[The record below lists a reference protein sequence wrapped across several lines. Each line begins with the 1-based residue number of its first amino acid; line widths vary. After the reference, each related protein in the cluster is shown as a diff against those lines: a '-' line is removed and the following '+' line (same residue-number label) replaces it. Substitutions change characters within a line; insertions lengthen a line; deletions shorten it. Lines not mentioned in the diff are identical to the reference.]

1 MATEKKYI
9 LAADVGTS
17 SVKTGLFDLS
27 LNLVKQTRSSHDYVT
42 RGVEVEIDPEALF
55 ASFLRSLEGIKDY
68 LPQVAAIGFSAICP
82 NMILMDKRG
91 EALANG
97 IIHLD
102 RRSEK
107 QGFEILERVGMEK
120 FLSIAGNVPCP
131 GGMTVTSLMWLREN
145 RPDVFE
151 NVYKFGHT
159 TTFLLRKLTGN
170 FIIDPPN
177 AGFNGLYDTVG
188 NTGWSEEMCER
199 LGFSTDIL
207 PTVRNCY
214 EEAGRLT
221 KEASRL
227 TGIPEGTLVVTGGA
241 DTACAV
247 FGAGCV
253 ADGQLLS
260 TTGTV
265 EAMCLCSA
273 RPSFTG
279 KYLLR
284 PACNPGHW
292 HVMNLIGAGGESLNW
307 FHRVFCRDMDKDT
320 FFQKLLPEALK
331 AKDTGVEMTPH
342 LAGDR
347 TCVSNKAAAI
357 TGLTLS
363 TRREDILLAL
373 LKGMIK
379 QLADGMDDF
388 ATISKLSDTIFY
400 TGGGAQALL
409 DLKEKIFHQFRFVP
423 VDDCAMKGIAKLIQM
438 AQRQDGSG
446 GGSRRSRPRALRA
459 GRFD

>member
-1 MATEKKYI
+1 MAAEKKYI

-17 SVKTGLFDLS
+17 SAKTGIFDLD
-27 LNLVKQTRSSHDYVT
+27 LNLVKQTRSCHDYIV
-42 RGVEVEIDPEALF
+42 RGVEVEIDPETLF
-55 ASFLRSLEGIKDY
+55 ASFLRSIEEIKEY
-68 LPQVAAIGFSAICP
+68 LPHVVAMGFSAICP
-82 NMILMDKRG
+82 NMILMDKTGR
-91 EALANG
+91 ALANG

-107 QGFEILERVGMEK
+107 QGFEILEKVGMEK

-145 RPDVFE
+145 RPKVFE
-151 NVYKFGHT
+151 RMHKFGHT
-159 TTFLLRKLTGN
+159 TTFFIRKLTGN
-170 FIIDPPN
+170 FVIDPPN

-188 NTGWSEEMCER
+188 NTGWSEEMCDR

-207 PTVRNCY
+207 PTVRNCF
-214 EEAGRLT
+214 EPAGRLT
-221 KEASRL
+221 REASQL
-227 TGIPEGTLVVTGGA
+227 TGLPEGTLVATGGA
-241 DTACAV
+241 DTACSV
-247 FGAGCV
+247 FGADCV
-253 ADGQLLS
+253 KDGQLLS

-284 PACNPGHW
+284 PACNLGHW

-307 FHRVFCRDMDKDT
+307 YHRVFCQEMDKET
-320 FFQKLLPEALK
+320 FFHKFLPEAMK
-331 AKDTGVEMTPH
+331 QSDTGAGRDAGALGVEMTPH

-347 TCVSNKAAAI
+347 TCVANKSAAI
-357 TGLTLS
+357 TGVTLA
-363 TRREDILLAL
+363 TRREDILQAL
-373 LKGMIK
+373 IKGLVK

-388 ATISKLSDTIFY
+388 AKIAKLSDTIFY

-409 DLKEKIFHQFRFVP
+409 DLKKKRFHQFRFVP
-423 VDDCAMKGIAKLIQM
+423 VDDCAMKGIAKLIKL
-438 AQRQDGSG
+438 
-446 GGSRRSRPRALRA
+446 AL
-459 GRFD
+459 

>member
-1 MATEKKYI
+1 MAPEQKYI

-17 SVKTGLFDLS
+17 SVKTGLFDLN
-27 LNLVKQTRSSHDYVT
+27 LNLVKQTRSSHDYIV
-42 RGVEVEIDPEALF
+42 RGVEVEIDPETLF
-55 ASFLRSLEGIKDY
+55 ASFLRSLEEIKEY
-68 LPQVAAIGFSAICP
+68 LPHVAAIGFSAICP
-82 NMILMDKRG
+82 NMILMDKTG
-91 EALANG
+91 KALANG

-107 QGFEILERVGMEK
+107 QGFEILEKVGMEK

-145 RPDVFE
+145 KPQLFE
-151 NVYKFGHT
+151 RMHKFGHT
-159 TTFLLRKLTGN
+159 TTFFIRKLTGN
-170 FIIDPPN
+170 FVIDPPN

-188 NTGWSEEMCER
+188 NTGWSEEMCAR

-207 PTVRNCY
+207 PAVRNCFDP
-214 EEAGRLT
+214 AGRLT
-221 KEASRL
+221 HEAAQV
-227 TGIPEGTLVVTGGA
+227 TGLPEGTLVVTGGA

-292 HVMNLIGAGGESLNW
+292 HVLNLIGAGGESLNW
-307 FHRVFCRDMDKDT
+307 YHRVFCSEMDKDT
-320 FFQKLLPEALK
+320 FFHEFLPEALK
-331 AKDTGVEMTPH
+331 QSDTGVEMTPH

-347 TCVSNKAAAI
+347 TCVSNKSAAI
-357 TGLTLS
+357 TGITLS
-363 TRREDILLAL
+363 TRREHILQGLI
-373 LKGMIK
+373 KGLVK

-388 ATISKLSDTIFY
+388 AKISKLSDTIFY

-409 DLKEKIFHQFRFVP
+409 DLKKKMFRQFRFVP
-423 VDDCAMKGIAKLIQM
+423 VDDCAMKGIAKLIKM
-438 AQRQDGSG
+438 AVDSHP
-446 GGSRRSRPRALRA
+446 S
-459 GRFD
+459 

>member
-1 MATEKKYI
+1 MEKKYI
-9 LAADVGTS
+9 LGADVGTS
-17 SVKTGLFDLS
+17 SVKTGLFDLD
-27 LNLVKQTRSSHDYVT
+27 LNLVAQTTSAHDYIT
-42 RGVEVEIDPEALF
+42 RGVEVEIDPETIF
-55 ASFLRSLEGIKDY
+55 ASFLRSLREIEDY
-68 LPQVAAIGFSAICP
+68 LPRVAAMGFSALCP
-82 NMILMDKRG
+82 NLIPMDKSG
-91 EALANG
+91 KALANG

-107 QGFEILERVGMEK
+107 QGREILEKIGMEK

-131 GGMTVTSLMWLREN
+131 GGMSVTSLMWLREN
-145 RPDVFE
+145 RPEVFE
-151 NVYKFGHT
+151 NMHKFGHT
-159 TTFLLRKLTGN
+159 TTFLIRKLTGN
-170 FIIDPPN
+170 FVIDPPN

-188 NTGWSEEMCER
+188 NTGWSAEMCE
-199 LGFSTDIL
+199 LLDFSPDIL
-207 PTVRNCY
+207 PTVRNCSD
-214 EEAGRLT
+214 EAGRLT
-221 KEASRL
+221 AEASQL
-227 TGIPEGTLVVTGGA
+227 TGIPEGTAVVAGGA

-273 RPSFTG
+273 KPSFTG

-284 PACNPGHW
+284 PACNPGYW
-292 HVMNLIGAGGESLNW
+292 NVMNLIGAGGESLNW
-307 FHRVFCRDMDKDT
+307 FYRVFCNDMDKNT
-320 FFQKLLPEALK
+320 FFREFLPAALK
-331 AKDTGVEMTPH
+331 REKSGVEMTPH

-373 LKGMIK
+373 MNGLIR

-388 ATISKLSDTIFY
+388 AQITKLSDTIFY
-400 TGGGAQALL
+400 TGGGARALL
-409 DLKEKIFHQFRFVP
+409 ELKKKVFHQFNFVP
-423 VDDCAMKGIAKLIQM
+423 VENCAMKGIGKLIKIGLD
-438 AQRQDGSG
+438 ATG
-446 GGSRRSRPRALRA
+446 
-459 GRFD
+459 

>member
-1 MATEKKYI
+1 MEQKYI
-9 LAADVGTS
+9 LGADVGTS
-17 SVKTGLFDLS
+17 SVKTGLFDLN
-27 LNLVKQTRSSHDYVT
+27 LNLLKQTRSTHDYVT
-42 RGVEVEIDPEALF
+42 RGVEVEIDPEVLF
-55 ASFLRSLEGIKDY
+55 ASFLRSLVGIKEF
-68 LPQVAAIGFSAICP
+68 LPQVVALGFSAICP
-82 NMILMDKRG
+82 NMILMDKG
-91 EALANG
+91 GKALANG

-107 QGFEILERVGMEK
+107 QGFEILEKVGMEK

-145 RPDVFE
+145 RPEAFA
-151 NVYKFGHT
+151 NMHKFGHT
-159 TTFLLRKLTGN
+159 TTFLIRKLTGN

-177 AGFNGLYDTVG
+177 AAFNGLYDTVG

-207 PTVRNCY
+207 PAVRNCY

-221 KEASRL
+221 KAASRL
-227 TGIPEGTLVVTGGA
+227 TGLPEGTLVVTGGA

-253 ADGQLLS
+253 ADGQLLT

-265 EAMCLCSA
+265 EAMCLCCA
-273 RPSFTG
+273 KPSHTG

-307 FHRVFCRDMDKDT
+307 YHRVFCREMDQDT
-320 FFQKLLPEALK
+320 FFHEFLPRVLQNR
-331 AKDTGVEMTPH
+331 DTGVEMTPY

-347 TCVSNKAAAI
+347 TCVANKAAAI

-373 LKGMIK
+373 IKGLIQ

-388 ATISKLSDTIFY
+388 SKMSKLSDTMFY

-409 DLKEKIFHQFRFVP
+409 DLKKQVFHQFRFVP
-423 VDDCAMKGIAKLIQM
+423 VDNCAMKGIGKLVKL
-438 AQRQDGSG
+438 
-446 GGSRRSRPRALRA
+446 AL
-459 GRFD
+459 DSH

>member
-1 MATEKKYI
+1 MEQKYI
-9 LAADVGTS
+9 LGADVGTS
-17 SVKTGLFDLS
+17 SVKTGLFDLN
-27 LNLVKQTRSSHDYVT
+27 LNLIKQTRSSHDYVT
-42 RGVEVEIDPEALF
+42 RGVEVEIDPEVLF
-55 ASFLRSLEGIKDY
+55 ASFLRSLGELKEY
-68 LPQVAAIGFSAICP
+68 LPHVAAMGFSAICP
-82 NMILMDKRG
+82 NLIPMDKSG
-91 EALANG
+91 KALANG

-107 QGFEILERVGMEK
+107 QGFEILERVGLQK

-145 RPDVFE
+145 RPDVFG
-151 NVYKFGHT
+151 NMYKFGHT
-159 TTFLLRKLTGN
+159 TTFLLRRLTGN
-170 FIIDPPN
+170 FVTDPSN
-177 AGFNGLYDTVG
+177 AAFNGLYDTVG

-207 PTVRNCY
+207 PAVRNSY
-214 EEAGRLT
+214 EQAGWLT
-221 KEASRL
+221 REASQL
-227 TGIPEGTLVVTGGA
+227 TGIPEGTPVVAGGA

-247 FGAGCV
+247 FGADCV
-253 ADGQLLS
+253 SDGQLLS

-273 RPSFTG
+273 KPHFTG

-284 PACNPGHW
+284 PACHPGHW

-307 FHRVFCRDMDKDT
+307 YYRVFCNDMDKDT
-320 FFQKLLPEALK
+320 FFRKFLPDVLK
-331 AKDTGVEMTPH
+331 RSDVGVEMTPY

-347 TCVSNKAAAI
+347 CCVSNKTAAI

-363 TRREDILLAL
+363 TRREDVLLAL
-373 LKGMIK
+373 MKGLIK

-388 ATISKLSDTIFY
+388 AKISKLSDTICY

-409 DLKEKIFHQFRFVP
+409 DFKKKTFHQFRFVP
-423 VDDCAMKGIAKLIQM
+423 VEDCAMKGIGKLVKIG
-438 AQRQDGSG
+438 ADAVRNAGPG
-446 GGSRRSRPRALRA
+446 ASRPTA
-459 GRFD
+459 

>member
-1 MATEKKYI
+1 MTVEQKYI
-9 LAADVGTS
+9 LGADAGTS
-17 SVKTGLFDLS
+17 SVKTGLFDLN
-27 LNLVKQTRSSHDYVT
+27 LNLIKQTRSSHDYIV
-42 RGVEVEIDPEALF
+42 RGVEVEIDPETLF
-55 ASFLRSLEGIKDY
+55 ASFLRSLEGIKEY
-68 LPQVAAIGFSAICP
+68 LPQVAALGFSAICP
-82 NMILMDKRG
+82 NMILMDKSG
-91 EALANG
+91 HALANG

-107 QGFEILERVGMEK
+107 QGFEILERVGLEK

-145 RPDVFE
+145 RPDAFA
-151 NVYKFGHT
+151 NTYKFGHT
-159 TTFLLRKLTGN
+159 TTFLIRKLTGN
-170 FIIDPPN
+170 FIMDPPN
-177 AGFNGLYDTVG
+177 AAFNGLYDTVG
-188 NTGWSEEMCER
+188 NTGWSEEMCHL
-199 LGFSTDIL
+199 LGFSTDL
-207 PTVRNCY
+207 LATVRNCY

-227 TGIPEGTLVVTGGA
+227 TGIPEGTPVITGGA

-273 RPSFTG
+273 KPHFSG

-292 HVMNLIGAGGESLNW
+292 NVLNIIGAGGESLNW
-307 FHRVFCRDMDKDT
+307 YYRVFCHDMDKNT
-320 FFQKLLPEALK
+320 FFHKFLPEALK
-331 AKDTGVEMTPH
+331 HSDTGVEMTPY

-347 TCVSNKAAAI
+347 TCVANKTAAI

-363 TRREDILLAL
+363 SRREDILLAL
-373 LKGMIK
+373 IKGLIK

-388 ATISKLSDTIFY
+388 AAISRLSDTIYY

-409 DLKEKIFHQFRFVP
+409 DLKKKVFHQFHFVP
-423 VDDCAMKGIAKLIQM
+423 VEDCAMTGIGRLIKI
-438 AQRQDGSG
+438 ALD
-446 GGSRRSRPRALRA
+446 SR
-459 GRFD
+459 

>member
-1 MATEKKYI
+1 MEKKYI
-9 LAADVGTS
+9 LGVDVGTS
-17 SVKTGLFDLS
+17 SVKTGLFDRN
-27 LNLVKQTRSSHDYVT
+27 LNLIQQTRSSHDYIT
-42 RGVEVEIDPEALF
+42 RGVEVEIDLDVIW
-55 ASFLRSLEGIKDY
+55 ASFLRSLEGIREY
-68 LPQVAAIGFSAICP
+68 LPQVAALGFSAICP
-82 NMILMDKRG
+82 NMILMDKTG
-91 EALANG
+91 KALANG

-107 QGFEILERVGMEK
+107 QGFEILDRVGMEK

-145 RPDVFE
+145 RPDVYE
-151 NVYKFGHT
+151 NMYKFGHT
-159 TTFLLRKLTGN
+159 TTFLIRKLTGN
-170 FIIDPPN
+170 FIMDPPN
-177 AGFNGLYDTVG
+177 AAFNGLYDTVG
-188 NTGWSEEMCER
+188 NTGWSEEMCQR
-199 LGFSTDIL
+199 LGFDTDIL
-207 PTVRNCY
+207 PTIRNCH
-214 EEAGRLT
+214 EVAGRLT
-221 KEASRL
+221 PEAARW
-227 TGIPEGTLVVTGGA
+227 TGIPEGTMVVTGGA

-253 ADGQLLS
+253 SDGQLLS

-273 RPSFTG
+273 KPHFSG

-284 PACNPGHW
+284 PACNAGHW
-292 HVMNLIGAGGESLNW
+292 HVLNLIGAGGESLNW
-307 FHRVFCRDMDKDT
+307 YYRVFCHDMDKDT
-320 FFQKLLPEALK
+320 FFRKFLPEVIK
-331 AKDTGVEMTPH
+331 KGDTSVEMTPY

-373 LKGMIK
+373 IKGLIK

-388 ATISKLSDTIFY
+388 ARFAKLSDTIFY

-409 DLKEKIFHQFRFVP
+409 DLKKKVFRQFQFVP
-423 VDDCAMKGIAKLIQM
+423 VDDCAMTGIGKLVKI
-438 AQRQDGSG
+438 AVDDHTYVAAGS
-446 GGSRRSRPRALRA
+446 A
-459 GRFD
+459 

>member
-1 MATEKKYI
+1 MAMEQKYI

-27 LNLVKQTRSSHDYVT
+27 LNLLKQTRATHDYVT
-42 RGVEVEIDPEALF
+42 RGVEVEIDPETLF
-55 ASFLRSLEGIKDY
+55 DSFLRSLEGLKEY
-68 LPQVAAIGFSAICP
+68 LPQVVAMGFSAICP
-82 NMILMDKRG
+82 NMILMDKSG
-91 EALANG
+91 KALANG
-97 IIHLD
+97 ILHLD

-107 QGFEILERVGMEK
+107 QGFEILEKVGLEK
-120 FLSIAGNVPCP
+120 FLSVAGNVPCP

-145 RPDVFE
+145 RPDAYE
-151 NVYKFGHT
+151 NMHRFGHT
-159 TTFLLRKLTGN
+159 TTFLIRKLTGN

-177 AGFNGLYDTVG
+177 AAFNGLYDTVG

-199 LGFSTDIL
+199 LGFSTNIL
-207 PTVRNCY
+207 PTVRNGY

-221 KEASRL
+221 KEASQL
-227 TGIPEGTLVVTGGA
+227 TGLPEGTLVVTGGA
-241 DTACAV
+241 DTACSV

-253 ADGQLLS
+253 SDGQLLN

-265 EAMCLCSA
+265 EALCLCSA
-273 RPSFTG
+273 RPNFTG

-292 HVMNLIGAGGESLNW
+292 LVMNMIGAGGESLNW
-307 FHRVFCRDMDKDT
+307 YYRVFCHDMDKDT
-320 FFQKLLPEALK
+320 FFHKFLPEALRRS
-331 AKDTGVEMTPH
+331 DTGVEMTPH

-347 TCVSNKAAAI
+347 TCVANKAAVI

-373 LKGMIK
+373 LQGLVK

-388 ATISKLSDTIFY
+388 ARISKLSDTIIY

-409 DLKEKIFHQFRFVP
+409 DLKKKVFHQFHFVP
-423 VDDCAMKGIAKLIQM
+423 MDDCAMKGIAKLIKS
-438 AQRQDGSG
+438 AIFSRSTTSSSG
-446 GGSRRSRPRALRA
+446 LGNFISHIPPG
-459 GRFD
+459 

>member
-1 MATEKKYI
+1 MENRYI

-17 SVKTGLFDLS
+17 SVKTGLFDLH
-27 LNLVKQTRSSHDYVT
+27 LNLIKQTRRAHDYIT
-42 RGVEVEIDPEALF
+42 RGVEAEIDPEVLF
-55 ASFLRSLEGIKDY
+55 ASFLRSLEDLREY
-68 LPQVAAIGFSAICP
+68 LPQVVALGFSAICP
-82 NMILMDKRG
+82 NMILMDKCG
-91 EALANG
+91 QALANG

-145 RPDVFE
+145 RPDLFE
-151 NVYKFGHT
+151 RMHKFGHT
-159 TTFLLRKLTGN
+159 TTFLIRKLTGD
-170 FIIDPPN
+170 FVIDPPN

-188 NTGWSEEMCER
+188 NTGWSDEMCER

-207 PTVRNCY
+207 PAVKNCH
-214 EEAGRLT
+214 EPAGRLT
-221 KEASRL
+221 KQAAQL
-227 TGIPEGTLVVTGGA
+227 TGIPEGTMVVTGGA

-279 KYLLR
+279 KHLLR
-284 PACNPGHW
+284 PACNPGFW
-292 HVMNLIGAGGESLNW
+292 NVLNLIGAGGESLNW
-307 FHRVFCRDMDKDT
+307 YFRVFCHDMDKET
-320 FFQKLLPEALK
+320 FFHKFLPEVLTRHDA
-331 AKDTGVEMTPH
+331 GVEMTPH

-347 TCVSNKAAAI
+347 TCVANKAAVI
-357 TGLTLS
+357 SGLTLS
-363 TRREDILLAL
+363 TAREDILLGV
-373 LKGMIK
+373 LKGLIR

-388 ATISKLSDTIFY
+388 ARIAHLSDTIFY

-409 DLKEKIFHQFRFVP
+409 DLKKRVFHPFKFVP
-423 VDDCAMKGIAKLIQM
+423 VEDCAMKGIGKLIKIAVDSQ
-438 AQRQDGSG
+438 GIN
-446 GGSRRSRPRALRA
+446 
-459 GRFD
+459 

>member
-1 MATEKKYI
+1 MATGPKYI

-17 SVKTGLFDLS
+17 SVKTGLFDLD
-27 LNLVKQTRSSHDYVT
+27 LNLIKQTRSTHDYIT
-42 RGVEVEIDPEALF
+42 RGVEVEIAPETLF
-55 ASFLRSLEGIKDY
+55 TSFLRSLEDLKEY
-68 LPQVAAIGFSAICP
+68 LPQVVAMGFSAICP
-82 NMILMDKRG
+82 NMILMDKSG
-91 EALANG
+91 NALGNG

-107 QGFEILERVGMEK
+107 QGFEILEKVGMEK

-145 RPDVFE
+145 RPDLFE
-151 NVYKFGHT
+151 NTYKFGHT
-159 TTFLLRKLTGN
+159 TTFLIRKLTGH
-170 FIIDPPN
+170 FIIDPSN

-199 LGFSTDIL
+199 LGFSTELL
-207 PTVRNCY
+207 PAVRNSC

-221 KEASRL
+221 KEASQL
-227 TGIPEGTLVVTGGA
+227 TGLPEGILVVTGGA

-247 FGAGCV
+247 YGAGCV
-253 ADGQLLS
+253 EDGQLLS

-273 RPSFTG
+273 TPSFTG

-292 HVMNLIGAGGESLNW
+292 HVLNLIGAGGESLNW
-307 FHRVFCRDMDKDT
+307 YHSVFCHDMDKDT
-320 FFQKLLPEALK
+320 FFHKLLPEALK
-331 AKDTGVEMTPH
+331 RSDTGVEMTPH

-347 TCVSNKAAAI
+347 TSVSNKAATI

-373 LKGMIK
+373 LKGIIK

-388 ATISKLSDTIFY
+388 ARISKLSDTIFY

-409 DLKEKIFHQFRFVP
+409 DLKRKTFHQFRFVS
-423 VDDCAMKGIAKLIQM
+423 VDDCAMKGIAKLIKL
-438 AQRQDGSG
+438 DLTSP
-446 GGSRRSRPRALRA
+446 RS
-459 GRFD
+459 

>member
-1 MATEKKYI
+1 MDREYI
-9 LAADVGTS
+9 IGVDVGTS
-17 SVKTGLFDLS
+17 SVKTGLFDLD
-27 LNLVKQTRSSHDYVT
+27 LKLIKETRAAHDYIA
-42 RGVEVEIDPEALF
+42 RGVEVEIDPETLF
-55 ASFLRSLEGIKDY
+55 ASFLRSLAGLKEY
-68 LPQVAAIGFSAICP
+68 LPKVLAIGFSAICP
-82 NMILMDKRG
+82 NMILMDKSG
-91 EALANG
+91 KALANG
-97 IIHLD
+97 ILHLD

-107 QGFEILERVGMEK
+107 QGFAILEKVGLEK
-120 FLSIAGNVPCP
+120 FLSIAGNAPCP

-145 RPDVFE
+145 KPEAFE
-151 NVYKFGHT
+151 NTYKFGHT
-159 TTFLLRKLTGN
+159 TTFFIRKLTGN
-170 FIIDPPN
+170 FVIDPSN

-188 NTGWSEEMCER
+188 NTGWSDEMCER

-207 PTVRNCY
+207 PTVRNSY
-214 EEAGRLT
+214 EVAGRLT
-221 KEASRL
+221 KEASQL
-227 TGIPEGTLVVTGGA
+227 IGLPEGTLVATGGA

-247 FGAGCV
+247 FGADCV

-292 HVMNLIGAGGESLNW
+292 HILNLIGAGGESLNW
-307 FHRVFCRDMDKDT
+307 YYRVFCHDMDKDT
-320 FFQKLLPEALK
+320 FFQKFLPGALK
-331 AKDTGVEMTPH
+331 RGDTGVEMTPH

-363 TRREDILLAL
+363 TRREDILTAL
-373 LKGMIK
+373 IRGLVK

-388 ATISKLSDTIFY
+388 GRIAKLSDTIFY

-409 DLKEKIFHQFRFVP
+409 DLKKEVFHQFHFVP
-423 VDDCAMKGIAKLIQM
+423 VDDCAMKGIGKLIKIAVDSQK
-438 AQRQDGSG
+438 
-446 GGSRRSRPRALRA
+446 SRKEHPSITLSKV
-459 GRFD
+459 